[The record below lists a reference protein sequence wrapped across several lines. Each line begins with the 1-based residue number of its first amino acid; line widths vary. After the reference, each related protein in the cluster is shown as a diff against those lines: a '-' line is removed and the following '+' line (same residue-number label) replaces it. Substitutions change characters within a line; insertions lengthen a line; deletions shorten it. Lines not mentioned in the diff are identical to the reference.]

1 MNATEFPVK
10 SADEIQ
16 KLKDGWRH
24 DPCWDI
30 EDTDGFEA
38 HKEELLKYRLEQEV
52 IWNERRENRV
62 SDEMGKMGITNR
74 NTYFYLKG
82 IENSIEQLQKT
93 LDKIQGH

>member
-30 EDTDGFEA
+30 EDTEGFEA
-38 HKEELLKYRLEQEV
+38 HKEELLKYRLEQEA
-52 IWNERRENRV
+52 IWKERNEKRIAE
-62 SDEMGKMGITNR
+62 EMTKMGITNR
-74 NTYFYLKG
+74 DTYYYLKG
-82 IENSIEQLQKT
+82 LEHRIESLGKT
-93 LDKIQGH
+93 IDKIQGH